1 MWSELRPIYVAVG
14 LGVFGLGLFE
24 IGRWSRQKQL
34 RLQAY
39 ALLSSSFVR
48 IFLVNPTAA
57 NLPGELVSPSI
68 YPVVPL
74 ALIYFYVWR
83 RLSSQVESDFYGWP
97 IRNLLAYFG
106 TGSIVALLYYQIEP
120 EWNIATW
127 ALVVIALIIAALVLD
142 EEVFLEQTAL
152 LTAGIAARGLAHNIF
167 GSSYF
172 GEGGWRGKFS
182 APALTA
188 ALLLAALPVAFRVRA
203 KFAGRPRGSFVSYWL
218 AARRPEQFLFFAPL
232 ALVVFTIAVKMNP
245 GMVTLSWGVVSVAVI
260 LLGLFVS
267 ERSYRLTGLFLLLL
281 CVGKIVFRDA
291 WRLNERDRYI
301 TFIVLGAALTLV
313 STLYSKYRD
322 QVSRLL

>member
-1 MWSELRPIYVAVG
+1 MSA
-14 LGVFGLGLFE
+14 
-24 IGRWSRQKQL
+24 
-34 RLQAY
+34 
-39 ALLSSSFVR
+39 SFAR
-48 IFLVNPTAA
+48 IFLVNLTAA
-57 NLPGELVSPSI
+57 NLPGEAVSRSI
-68 YPVVPL
+68 YTVVPL

-97 IRNLLAYFG
+97 IRNLMAYFG

-120 EWNIATW
+120 EWIIATW
-127 ALVVIALIIAALVLD
+127 ALVVIVLTIAALILD

-152 LTAGIAARGLAHNIF
+152 LTAAIVARGPAHNIF

-203 KFAGRPRGSFVSYWL
+203 KFAGRPRGSFVSHWL
-218 AARRPEQFLFFAPL
+218 AARRSEQFLFFAPL
-232 ALVVFTIAVKMNP
+232 ALVVFTIAVRMNP
-245 GMVTLSWGVVSVAVI
+245 GMVTLSWGVVSIAAI

-267 ERSYRLTGLFLLLL
+267 ERSYRLTGLFLLL

-313 STLYSKYRD
+313 STFYSKYRD